1 MTNIFLMLN
10 VWHKWF
16 DNYLTK
22 IWCIIWS
29 ILNILFKTNE
39 FHDIELFDH
48 FNYLDDYLIQIIG
61 FQDNSSLK
69 LFSIIWSILD
79 LAPLASHLL
88 LFDHTTLA
96 SVPVHSHQHLLQQVC
111 AHLSSLA
118 YQHCQSSSWPVGD
131 PNFPILT
138 WIWLLPQNITLFSIQ
153 PFNAQSQN
161 PYRF

>member
-1 MTNIFLMLN
+1 MIWQLFDKNLMHNLIHFKYIIQN
-10 VWHKWF
+10 KWVSWHW
-16 DNYLTK
+16 
-22 IWCIIWS
+22 IIWS
-29 ILNILFKTNE
+29 
-39 FHDIELFDH
+39 

-61 FQDNSSLK
+61 FHDNSSLK